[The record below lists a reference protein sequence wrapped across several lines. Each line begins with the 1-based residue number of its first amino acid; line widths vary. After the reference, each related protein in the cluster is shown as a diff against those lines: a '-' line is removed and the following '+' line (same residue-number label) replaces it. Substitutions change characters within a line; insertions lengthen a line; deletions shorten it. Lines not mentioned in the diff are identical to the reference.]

1 MADRNLELALRIK
14 ALVEGAESV
23 EALSDDLAAL
33 AQEAKRAEA
42 PAGALGEQ
50 LAELS
55 QDAQRAETPVAALE
69 DHLKAVGQSAKA
81 AAAPLD
87 GAQQSVDDLGRAT
100 RATPAPLQQMK
111 GDLRQLAQ
119 AAQEAETPLI
129 EASDGIEH
137 AGQSAKTSGSAIG
150 NLGGA
155 FQALAGALVVQ
166 QFVEANKNAEALRNT
181 LTALTGSS
189 QKSAEEVQWLTE
201 TANRLGVELGAASKA
216 YVGLAAASKGTQL
229 EGKATRDIFEA
240 VIGAMA
246 TLGKSSADA
255 QNALTAVAQM
265 MGKGVV
271 QAEELRGQLEEALPG
286 ATQALARA
294 LNMTVADLDKLAT
307 TGGIVSSDVLPAL
320 AAELKKTYNVGG
332 DGATTLTAQLA
343 RLQNALTAVFTQIG
357 ESGGLTAF
365 KELAIGAAVGVTT
378 LHGALQMIGTALG
391 ALAGAL
397 VSLDF
402 SQFNATMEEANQKV
416 RAQVAAVAQYSDI
429 IGPAFN
435 QADAAATGHAKALEG
450 VTTAGQKAAD
460 QSTATAGTLT
470 KLQFAHQKA
479 SEAAEL
485 QKTQLDNLANATTA
499 FGQISQ
505 TAAEQTGDYVRQLQ
519 LAVTVAAQDEKLKW
533 QQAAA
538 ASRLA
543 ADAQS
548 YYEALK
554 QQAGVMPNVIEAAQ
568 KDAIAKQAEADA
580 ALAAATA
587 AGQQA
592 AAVKA
597 ASEVILAQIEQQG
610 LSAEEARSK
619 AAGLRAEYEAM
630 RASGAPLSEL
640 AAKMNEVVL
649 AEEAARNAA
658 KGYREERAM
667 TAATVAQYKQKLD
680 EAKASGEG
688 VTDAQLKYNAALKLY
703 ETQLGTV
710 LTQLERKNQIQD
722 QGRSADIAAVK
733 AASDLARA
741 RGNEAEATR
750 LQVQAAE
757 MAVRQAQANV
767 EARRAEL
774 VVMKELRDAEEQKAL
789 SDKVLT
795 QEEQAY
801 IATLDAGIA
810 SKKVDIKATEASVE
824 AARAQVAAIR
834 QSAAE
839 QEAAAEAAREKA
851 EADKEAAE
859 AAKEAAEADRQR
871 AGAGKFVSNAL
882 SEANQ
887 AIQNLGGNTE
897 RLMEV
902 FAESQRVAM
911 SGFSG
916 ITEGFAGW
924 SRRLQLAV
932 DGVKSSF
939 HGQKDSLE
947 SLIDRYEGF
956 ADGTMSASEAQIHLG
971 ESAYNALN
979 GFSLLNE
986 QDLSRLR
993 SAIDSANAKLR
1004 QMKEETQDA
1013 RMELQ
1018 ALNAELLEEKGMD
1031 VQAER
1036 LRAKIDYQER
1046 LADIEKRRREAE
1058 LSGNDALVSLL
1069 NQQAATLRAIYS
1081 AKLANIAADKEAE
1094 TAGDK
1099 TAAGWERAEKAIRG
1113 VGEALKE
1120 ARGAALGVAET
1131 DLSGLNT
1138 QMNNLAT
1145 GAEWLRSVL

>member
-14 ALVEGAESV
+14 AMVEGAKTV
-23 EALSDDLAAL
+23 DDLSDQLAAL
-33 AQEAKRAEA
+33 GQEAKQTEA
-42 PAGALGEQ
+42 PLIEAGDGIN
-50 LAELS
+50 
-55 QDAQRAETPVAALE
+55 R
-69 DHLKAVGQSAKA
+69 VGQSA
-81 AAAPLD
+81 
-87 GAQQSVDDLGRAT
+87 
-100 RATPAPLQQMK
+100 
-111 GDLRQLAQ
+111 Q
-119 AAQEAETPLI
+119 AAE
-129 EASDGIEH
+129 G
-137 AGQSAKTSGSAIG
+137 AIG
-150 NLGGA
+150 KLGGA
-155 FQALAGALVVQ
+155 FQALAGAVVVQ

-201 TANRLGVELGAASKA
+201 TANRLGIELGAAAKA
-216 YVGLAAASKGTQL
+216 YIGLAAASKGTQL
-229 EGKATRDIFEA
+229 EGQATREIFEA
-240 VIGAMA
+240 VVGAMA
-246 TLGKSSADA
+246 TMGKSGDEA
-255 QNALTAVAQM
+255 QNALTAIAQM

-271 QAEELRGQLEEALPG
+271 QAQELREQLEEALPG

-320 AAELKKTYNVGG
+320 AAELKKTYNVGE
-332 DGATTLTAQLA
+332 DGATTLTASLA
-343 RLQNALTAVFTQIG
+343 RVQNALTAVFTQIG

-378 LHGALQMIGTALG
+378 LHGALQMTGTALG

-402 SQFNATMEEANQKV
+402 SQFNDTMEQANQKV

-429 IGPAFN
+429 IGPAFK
-435 QADAAATGHAKALEG
+435 QADAAATGHAQALEG

-485 QKTQLDNLANATTA
+485 QKTRLDNLASATTA

-649 AEEAARNAA
+649 AEDAARNAA

-741 RGNEAEATR
+741 RGDEAEATR

-774 VVMKELRDAEEQKAL
+774 VAMKELRDAAEQKAL

-851 EADKEAAE
+851 EADREAAE
-859 AAKEAAEADRQR
+859 AAEAAAEATAQR
-871 AGAGKFVSNAL
+871 KAAG
-882 SEANQ
+882 EAVTDVMNKESA
-887 AIQNLGGNTE
+887 AIRALGGDTEALTE
-897 RLMEV
+897 RFNQLQRQFSNDAILDMADWMGRLALATRQVKQE
-902 FAESQRVAM
+902 FEAQKGAAEN
-911 SGFSG
+911 
-916 ITEGFAGW
+916 
-924 SRRLQLAV
+924 
-932 DGVKSSF
+932 
-939 HGQKDSLE
+939 
-947 SLIDRYEGF
+947 LIARYEGI
-956 ADGTMSASEAQIHLG
+956 ADGTEAATYAQIQLG
-971 ESAYNALN
+971 KVADSTNV
-979 GFSLLNE
+979 GFGLLNE

-993 SAIDSANAKLR
+993 AAIDSANAKLR

-1031 VQAER
+1031 DQAER
-1036 LRAKIDYQER
+1036 LRAEIDYQER

-1058 LSGNDALVSLL
+1058 LMGNKELAGILSE
-1069 NQQAATLRAIYS
+1069 QAATLRQIYS
-1081 AKLANIAADKEAE
+1081 AKLANIEADKEAE

-1113 VGEALKE
+1113 AGAALKE
-1120 ARGAALGVAET
+1120 ARGAAVGVAET

-1138 QMNNLAT
+1138 QMNNLAA
-1145 GAEWLRSVL
+1145 GAERLRSVL

>member
-1 MADRNLELALRIK
+1 MADRTLELALRIK
-14 ALVEGAESV
+14 ALVDGAKSV

-397 VSLDF
+397 GSLDF

-485 QKTQLDNLANATTA
+485 QKTRLDNLASATTA
-499 FGQISQ
+499 FGQVSQ

-767 EARRAEL
+767 AARRAEL

-851 EADKEAAE
+851 EADREAAE

-871 AGAGKFVSNAL
+871 ALAGKLASGVL
-882 SEANQ
+882 NQ
-887 AIQNLGGNTE
+887 ANNVIQELGGNTE
-897 RLMEV
+897 ALTEEFNKLQRQFSTRHL
-902 FAESQRVAM
+902 ESWADWMKLVNRA
-911 SGFSG
+911 
-916 ITEGFAGW
+916 T
-924 SRRLQLAV
+924 
-932 DGVKSSF
+932 DDVKNAF
-939 HGQKDSLE
+939 EGQKASLE
-947 SLIDRYEGF
+947 DLVAQYEGI
-956 ADGTMSASEAQIHLG
+956 ADGTQAATAAQLHMGQVTEIT
-971 ESAYNALN
+971 SSR
-979 GFSLLNE
+979 FDLLNE

-993 SAIDSANAKLR
+993 AAIDSANAKLK
-1004 QMKEETQDA
+1004 QMQEETQDA

-1018 ALNAELLEEKGMD
+1018 ALNAELLEEQGFGDK
-1031 VQAER
+1031 AER
-1036 LRAKIDYQER
+1036 LRAEIDYQER

-1058 LSGNDALVSLL
+1058 LMGNKELAGVLS
-1069 NQQAATLRAIYS
+1069 QQAYTLSQIYS
-1081 AKLANIAADKEAE
+1081 AKLANIASDKEAE

-1113 VGEALKE
+1113 VG
-1120 ARGAALGVAET
+1120 AALQDVHGVARGVAEI
-1131 DLSGLNT
+1131 DLSGLNNS
-1138 QMNNLAT
+1138 MNSLAT
-1145 GAEWLRSVL
+1145 GAERLRSVL